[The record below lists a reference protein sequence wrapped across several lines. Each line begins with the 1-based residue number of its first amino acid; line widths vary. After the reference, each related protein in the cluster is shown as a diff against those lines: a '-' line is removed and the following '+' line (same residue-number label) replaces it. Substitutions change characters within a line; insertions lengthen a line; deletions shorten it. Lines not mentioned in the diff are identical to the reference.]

1 MTSSSPPLSP
11 ASPPIARAA
20 QEHLQYFIGLMSG
33 TSLDG
38 VDGVLLEWR
47 EGSPSGA
54 SVEHDMSPSLLSGT
68 RQLKVLQHVFQAFD
82 ADFREELLKLNTP
95 GNNELH
101 RAALAG
107 NRLARHYAQVVHA
120 LLNATGLQAK
130 DIQAIGAHGQ
140 TVRHRPL
147 EFDADPSTGQGAVG
161 YTLQLNNPALLAEL
175 TSIDVVAEF
184 RTRDLAAGG
193 QGAPLVP
200 AFHAEIFG
208 ASTHTVAVVNI
219 GGISNISILRS
230 ASKQSTIDTAKIHS
244 PLISGFDCG
253 PGNALMDHWVH
264 LHQGTNY
271 DANGEWAAQGKVIPA
286 LLQSLLSE
294 PFLHQAPPKSTGR
307 DLFNPAWLHE
317 HLRHVQ
323 GNLAAVDVQAT
334 LCEFTALAIA
344 KDLKLHAAQAKQLW
358 VCGGGALN
366 GHLMSRLQA
375 HASGIQVASTEL
387 HGLPPLQVE
396 AAAFAWL
403 AAKTMK
409 RETGSLESVTGA
421 RGARVLGAIY
431 PR

>member
-1 MTSSSPPLSP
+1 MPFDALF
-11 ASPPIARAA
+11 RA
-20 QEHLQYFIGLMSG
+20 E
-33 TSLDG
+33 
-38 VDGVLLEWR
+38 
-47 EGSPSGA
+47 
-54 SVEHDMSPSLLSGT
+54 LLS
-68 RQLKVLQHVFQAFD
+68 
-82 ADFREELLKLNTP
+82 LNTP
-95 GNNELH
+95 GHNELH

-107 NRLARHYAQVVHA
+107 NALARSYAQVVQA
-120 LLNATGLQAK
+120 LLHASGLQAL

-147 EFDADPSTGQGAVG
+147 EFDAHPETGQAAVG

-175 TSIDVVAEF
+175 TGIDVVADF

-208 ASTHTVAVVNI
+208 HPKHTVAVVNI

-230 ASKQSTIDTAKIHS
+230 DAMQGLGNSSHS
-244 PLISGFDCG
+244 VIGFDCG
-253 PGNALMDHWVH
+253 PGNALMDHWMQ
-264 LHQGTNY
+264 LHQGQNF
-271 DANGEWAAQGKVIPA
+271 DANGAWAAQGQVIPS
-286 LLQSLLSE
+286 LLQSLLKE

-307 DLFNPAWLHE
+307 DLFNAAWLQQ
-317 HLRHVQ
+317 HLQ
-323 GNLAAVDVQAT
+323 PAFAAVDVQAT
-334 LCEFTALAIA
+334 LCELTAQVIA
-344 KDLKLHAAQAKQLW
+344 HDVQRYAAEAKQLW

-375 HASGIQVASTEL
+375 NLQDAKRELNVPCAQVLSTEA

-403 AAKTMK
+403 AAKAMK
-409 RETGSLESVTGA
+409 RETGSLKSVTGA

>member
-1 MTSSSPPLSP
+1 
-11 ASPPIARAA
+11 
-20 QEHLQYFIGLMSG
+20 MSG

-38 VDGVLLEWR
+38 VDGVLLQWHVLPR
-47 EGSPSGA
+47 DGGNAAQGDDGSFRGA
-54 SVEHDMSPSLLSGT
+54 AQDVSLSVLDTPP
-68 RQLKVLQHVFQAFD
+68 LKVLQHVFQPFD
-82 ADFREELLKLNTP
+82 PEFRAELLSLNTP

-107 NRLARHYAQVVHA
+107 NRLARDYAQVVHA
-120 LLNATGLQAK
+120 LLNASGMQAK
-130 DIQAIGAHGQ
+130 DIQALGAHGQ

-147 EFDADPSTGQGAVG
+147 EFDADPRTGQAAVG

-175 TSIDVVAEF
+175 TGIDVVAEF

-208 ASTHTVAVVNI
+208 NPAHTVAVVNI
-219 GGISNISILRS
+219 GGISNISILRK
-230 ASKQSTIDTAKIHS
+230 ASNQNAQII
-244 PLISGFDCG
+244 GFDCG
-253 PGNALMDHWVH
+253 PGNALMDHWVQ
-264 LHQGTNY
+264 LHQGKDF
-271 DANGEWAAQGKVIPA
+271 DANGEWAAQGQVIDV

-294 PFLHQAPPKSTGR
+294 AFLHQAPPKSTGR
-307 DLFNPAWLHE
+307 DLFNATWLQQ
-317 HLRHVQ
+317 HLGTNDQTVYQ
-323 GNLAAVDVQAT
+323 AVDVQAT
-334 LCEFTALAIA
+334 LCELTAMAIA
-344 KDLKLHAAQAKQLW
+344 QDLKRHAPDAKQLW

-366 GHLMSRLQA
+366 AQLMSRLQA
-375 HASGIQVASTEL
+375 HAPGVQVASTEA

-403 AAKTMK
+403 AAKAIK
-409 RETGSLESVTGA
+409 RETGSLKSVTGA